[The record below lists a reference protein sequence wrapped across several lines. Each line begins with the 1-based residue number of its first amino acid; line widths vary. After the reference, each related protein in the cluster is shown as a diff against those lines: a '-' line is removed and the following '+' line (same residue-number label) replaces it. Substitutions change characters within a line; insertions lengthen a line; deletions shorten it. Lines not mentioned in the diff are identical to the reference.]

1 MKVAVFGA
9 TGGTGS
15 QVVQQALGAGH
26 DVTAVVRRPG
36 ALAEADRL
44 RVVVGSLGD
53 QNVVEDAVRGQHVVI
68 SALGSNQKGPVTV
81 CTDAAAAILDAMST
95 HDVRRLVA
103 VSAYGA
109 ADSRDH
115 SLYCLAVWA
124 SVGNKIRDKEAMEAL
139 IGAADVEAT
148 IVRPPALG
156 TGPHT
161 GAYRTGTDLRI
172 GVTSRISR
180 ADLADFLLSEA
191 VSPAYT
197 GRAPRI
203 AA

>member
-161 GAYRTGTDLRI
+161 GAYRTGIDLRI

>member
-44 RVVVGSLGD
+44 RVVVGSLD
-53 QNVVEDAVRGQHVVI
+53 DKNVVEDAVRGQHVVI

-95 HDVRRLVA
+95 HGVRRLVA

-161 GAYRTGTDLRI
+161 RAYRTGTDLRI